1 MFIKNHPVR
10 LLNALCTF
18 NLRSCV
24 QSCTL
29 QFQTIGGGGPNKRGG
44 LTDHLNINKRG
55 AKIKGERGGVAENCS
70 QSKVET
76 SSY

>member
-29 QFQTIGGGGPNKRGG
+29 QFQTIGGGG

>member
-1 MFIKNHPVR
+1 MYVQFTFLCPELYSPVPNNRGGVLIK
-10 LLNALCTF
+10 
-18 NLRSCV
+18 
-24 QSCTL
+24 
-29 QFQTIGGGGPNKRGG
+29 GGG

-55 AKIKGERGGVAENCS
+55 AKIKGEGGGVAENCS